1 MATNV
6 YMPRLGESVVE
17 GTVSQWLVQEGDAIA
32 KFAPLLEVST
42 DKVDTEVPSPAQ
54 GVLLN
59 IYISAG
65 ETVAAG
71 TLLATIGQ
79 PGEQGE
85 LIGESTN
92 KISDVTLAD
101 TSVDA
106 HSGDDAVPAAP
117 QTAASDPDLGFISPV
132 VHKLAE
138 EHDID
143 LSQVSGSGL
152 KGRVRKRDVIAYL
165 QARDTAAGRD
175 TTPTPQ
181 LDSAAGLRPQILS
194 PTPLQTAA
202 EIIPPSRIRH
212 LIAEHMVQ
220 SKRTSAHVTTV
231 FDCDLTAVIHHR
243 YTNKARFEQQ
253 GLQLTFT
260 SYIVAAV
267 AAALKQ
273 HPYANGS
280 WSDDGILLHGDIH
293 VGIAVALN
301 DGLVVPVI
309 KHADSLDLAALA
321 QRVNDLGQRARS
333 GNLTP
338 DEIQVGTF
346 TITNHG
352 TAGSLFATPIIN
364 QPQAGILGIGRIHK
378 QVVVL
383 SSDHPL
389 LPDAADSIAIRSM
402 AYLSFSFDHRLLDG
416 AIADAFVASVKHRLE
431 HWPG

>member
-17 GTVSQWLVQEGDAIA
+17 GTVSQWLVQEGGAIA
-32 KFAPLLEVST
+32 KFAPLLEIST

-59 IYISAG
+59 IYVAVG

-71 TLLATIGQ
+71 SLLATIGQ
-79 PGEQGE
+79 PGEEAEVGGE
-85 LIGESTN
+85 IGIETIASTKAETN
-92 KISDVTLAD
+92 VTVL
-101 TSVDA
+101 S
-106 HSGDDAVPAAP
+106 SGDTQPAVP
-117 QTAASDPDLGFISPV
+117 DPDLGFISPV
-132 VHKLAE
+132 VRKLAE

-152 KGRVRKRDVIAYL
+152 KGRVRKKDVIAYL
-165 QARDTAAGRD
+165 QTRDTAAGRN
-175 TTPTPQ
+175 TTPIPQ
-181 LDSAAGLRPQILS
+181 LDSAAGLRPQILP

-202 EIIPPSRIRH
+202 KIIPPSRIRH

-260 SYIVAAV
+260 SYIVVAV

-338 DEIQVGTF
+338 DEIQGGTF

-364 QPQAGILGIGRIHK
+364 QPQAGILGVGRIHK

-431 HWPG
+431 RWPG

>member
-71 TLLATIGQ
+71 ALLATIGQ

-85 LIGESTN
+85 LIGESAN

-101 TSVDA
+101 TCVDA
-106 HSGDDAVPAAP
+106 HSGDDAVPAVS
-117 QTAASDPDLGFISPV
+117 QTAASDPDLGFISPAV
-132 VHKLAE
+132 RKLVD

-175 TTPTPQ
+175 TTPIPQ
-181 LDSAAGLRPQILS
+181 LDPAGGLRPQILS
-194 PTPLQTAA
+194 STPLQTAA
-202 EIIPPSRIRH
+202 EIIPQSRIRH

-220 SKRTSAHVTTV
+220 SKRMSAHVTTV
-231 FDCDLTAVIHHR
+231 FDCDLTAVIQHR
-243 YTNKARFEQQ
+243 YANKARFEQQ

-260 SYIVAAV
+260 PYFVAAV
-267 AAALKQ
+267 AATLKQ
-273 HPYANGS
+273 HPYANSS
-280 WSDDGILLHGDIH
+280 WSDDGILLHRDIH
-293 VGIAVALN
+293 VGVAVALD

-333 GNLTP
+333 GNLAP
-338 DEIQVGTF
+338 DEIQGGTF

-352 TAGSLFATPIIN
+352 TAGSLFSTPIIN

-383 SSDHPL
+383 NPGHPL

-431 HWPG
+431 SGPS